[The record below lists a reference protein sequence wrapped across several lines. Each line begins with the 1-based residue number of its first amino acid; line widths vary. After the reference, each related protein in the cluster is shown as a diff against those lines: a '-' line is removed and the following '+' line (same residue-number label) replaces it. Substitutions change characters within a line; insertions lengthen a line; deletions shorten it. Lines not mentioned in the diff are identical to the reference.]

1 MPYRDPVPP
10 PELARD
16 TPVLDV
22 VEPVE
27 VGFDPALGMEL
38 NDFVTDSL
46 FSFFDTRIFKEPL
59 VGEAWLDRDVGTFR
73 EADVVFMFF

>member
-1 MPYRDPVPP
+1 
-10 PELARD
+10 
-16 TPVLDV
+16 
-22 VEPVE
+22 
-27 VGFDPALGMEL
+27 MEL

-73 EADVVFMFF
+73 EADVVFMLYCFDEVALFLKFLTVALRASKRSIPWAPHQLFRD